1 MKKIFAVILSVGMA
15 LGLASCG
22 AGDESPYNFSIVN
35 NLGTPLSEVYISES
49 TSEGWGDNLLGTSV
63 LENEK
68 TLDIEFSGAPTA
80 TSVFDIAVITNGGT
94 EYQFQSIDLNTAN
107 VVTLMMQDNAPV
119 ASVQ

>member
-1 MKKIFAVILSVGMA
+1 MISAGLA

-22 AGDESPYNFSIVN
+22 SGEKSPYDFELMN

-49 TSEGWGDNLLGTSV
+49 TSDSWGDNLLGTAV
-63 LENEK
+63 LENGM

-80 TSVFDIAVITNGGT
+80 TSVFDIDVITNGGT
-94 EYQFQSIDLNTAN
+94 EYQFQSIDLNTVN
-107 VVTLMMQDNAPV
+107 VITLMMQDNAPV